1 MGEGE
6 AEFKLVNKFVLS
18 AENTSPEKKKID
30 PIIGLN
36 QFFNNII
43 CQYYVD
49 LLKTDGLQLF
59 SDCIFAKCPKNIGS
73 NEQNYSLETN
83 PYKN

>member
-1 MGEGE
+1 MGEGA
-6 AEFKLVNKFVLS
+6 AEFKLANKFVLS
-18 AENTSPEKKKID
+18 AENTSPEKKKTNKN
-30 PIIGLN
+30 IGLK
-36 QFFNNII
+36 QFFNDII

-59 SDCIFAKCPKNIGS
+59 SDCIFAECPKNIGS